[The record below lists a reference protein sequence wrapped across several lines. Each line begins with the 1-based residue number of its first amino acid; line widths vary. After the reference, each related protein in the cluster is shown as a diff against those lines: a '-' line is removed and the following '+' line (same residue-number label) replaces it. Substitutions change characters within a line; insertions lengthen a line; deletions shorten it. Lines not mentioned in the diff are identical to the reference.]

1 MTKAFEKYIDHT
13 LLKADARD
21 PEFDILT
28 NEAIKYNFG
37 ATCVAP
43 YIAGGVSKALLG
55 YPGIKVATV
64 CAFPQGNLP
73 LQLKLNEAQ
82 YLIEQGVDE
91 IDFVLH
97 YGEVLSGNWDRVEAE
112 LYQMG
117 EICSQ
122 GNVISKC
129 IVETPALR
137 HPALLRCIFTT
148 LRDHSCI
155 DYIKS
160 STGMSWRSTLVE
172 EIAFWNEIRDGGDRP
187 LIKAAGG
194 IKTYEDA
201 IAMIKAGADRLGM
214 SASVKIMEEHLANP
228 SAFFEGGT
236 SATEVYVECKE
247 DVGAGT
253 LV

>member
-1 MTKAFEKYIDHT
+1 MSKAFEKYIDHT
-13 LLKADARD
+13 LLKAEARD
-21 PEFDILT
+21 AEFDTLT
-28 NEAIKYNFG
+28 DEAVKYGFG
-37 ATCVAP
+37 AVCVAP
-43 YIAGGVSKALLG
+43 YMASGVSKAMLG
-55 YPGIKVATV
+55 YPDIKVATV

-129 IVETPALR
+129 IVETPVLR
-137 HPALLRCIFTT
+137 HQALLKCVFTT
-148 LRDHSCI
+148 LRDGSCI

-160 STGMSWRSTLVE
+160 STGMSWRGTLVE
-172 EIAFWNEIRDGGDRP
+172 EIAFWNELRDGATRP

-201 IAMIKAGADRLGM
+201 VAMIKAGADRLGM
-214 SASVKIMEEHLANP
+214 SASVGIMEDYLANP
-228 SAFFEGGT
+228 LTFDEA
-236 SATEVYVECKE
+236 VR
-247 DVGAGT
+247 GAPCRDGDGET
-253 LV
+253 GMLV